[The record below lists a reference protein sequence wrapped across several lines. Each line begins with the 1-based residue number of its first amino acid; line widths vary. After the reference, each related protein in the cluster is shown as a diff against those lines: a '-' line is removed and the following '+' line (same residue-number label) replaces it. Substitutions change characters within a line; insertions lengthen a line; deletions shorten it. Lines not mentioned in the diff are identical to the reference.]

1 MEIRQEFTVD
11 HRIAEVWRS
20 LADVR
25 LVASC
30 MPGAEVVSVSDDQS
44 EVQGRIHA
52 RIGPIGANFN
62 GRAKIVRDEG
72 RLSGSLEGAG
82 LDQSNGSRA
91 AVKLIY
97 SLRPAA
103 EDPSSTTTT
112 VVATVTLSGLLAQ
125 FGKGRLINDVATQMT
140 REFASRLQQALATS
154 GADAGAVLRTADAK
168 SDNSLRLTN
177 IAIGLLKEYLGR
189 LFGGFKRN
197 KDSS

>member
-11 HRIAEVWRS
+11 HGIAEVWRS

-30 MPGAEVVSVSDDQS
+30 MPGAEVSSVSDDQS
-44 EVQGRIHA
+44 EVEGRIHA

-62 GRAKIVRDEG
+62 GRAKIVRDDG
-72 RLSGSLEGAG
+72 KLSGTLEGTG

-91 AVKLIY
+91 AIKLMY
-97 SLRPAA
+97 ALKPAVGSA
-103 EDPSSTTTT
+103 SSTTTT
-112 VVATVTLSGLLAQ
+112 VVATITLSGLLAQ

-140 REFASRLQQALATS
+140 QEFASRLRLALTPS
-154 GADAGAVLRTADAK
+154 DASAVRRAFDAK
-168 SDNSLRLTN
+168 SDNSIQLMSV
-177 IAIGLLKEYLGR
+177 AFGLLTAYLGR

-197 KDSS
+197 KKSS

>member
-11 HRIAEVWRS
+11 HGITEVWRS

-30 MPGAEVVSVSDDQS
+30 MPGAEVFSVSDDQS
-44 EVQGRIHA
+44 EVEGRIHA

-62 GRAKIVRDEG
+62 GRAKIVRDDG
-72 RLSGSLEGAG
+72 KLSGTLEGTG

-91 AVKLIY
+91 AIKLMY
-97 SLRPAA
+97 ALKPAVGSA
-103 EDPSSTTTT
+103 SSTTTT

-140 REFASRLQQALATS
+140 QEFASRLRLALTPS
-154 GADAGAVLRTADAK
+154 DAIAVRRAFDAK
-168 SDNSLRLTN
+168 SDNSIQLTSVMF
-177 IAIGLLKEYLGR
+177 GLLTAYLGR

-197 KDSS
+197 KKSS

>member
-11 HRIAEVWRS
+11 HDIAEVWRT

-44 EVQGRIHA
+44 EVQGRVHA

-62 GRAKIVRDEG
+62 GRAKIVRDDATH
-72 RLSGSLEGAG
+72 SGLLEGTG

-97 SLRPAA
+97 ALRPA
-103 EDPSSTTTT
+103 EMDSRSTTTT

-125 FGKGRLINDVATQMT
+125 FGKGGLINDVATQMT
-140 REFASRLQQALATS
+140 REFARRLQQALAESSADT
-154 GADAGAVLRTADAK
+154 GAASVAVYAK
-168 SDNSLRLTN
+168 GDNSIRLTS
-177 IAIGLLKEYLGR
+177 IAIGLLKEYFRR
-189 LFGGFKRN
+189 LFGHFKSPRN
-197 KDSS
+197 ST